1 MPCVSDAIAT
11 PAFFLDAETRLASV
25 PANNTWAFCETLH
38 ALCAGLAH
46 TDAFNVAYWSEK
58 DQTLHFPYN
67 FDDGVMDVPVIWPL
81 GDGPTSWVIRSGKPL
96 VLTLD
101 DKPPFQKARYWGRSQ
116 KPSVS
121 SIHLPMRAWNRGSDP
136 PLVGVLSSHAYSRV
150 RYTPEIV
157 ASLQWLADRAGSV
170 YQTGRILAEAQ
181 QAAIESASKQRDHQK
196 SKTELCNQVAHL
208 LHDLSTTAHQIAE
221 NLQSSSNPQAPKAFD
236 LARRLYS
243 AQAEV
248 TMLPT
253 GILPTERAH
262 ELPGTQSEC
271 FTPAEMG
278 VVQGLLDGCSNKEI
292 AEHLHL
298 SVATVKFHVH
308 SIYQKLGATSRSK
321 AVHLLNSL
329 HRASKN
335 ESLSDG

>member
-1 MPCVSDAIAT
+1 MDA
-11 PAFFLDAETRLASV
+11 
-25 PANNTWAFCETLH
+25 
-38 ALCAGLAH
+38 
-46 TDAFNVAYWSEK
+46 
-58 DQTLHFPYN
+58 
-67 FDDGVMDVPVIWPL
+67 PVIWSL
-81 GDGPTSWVIRSGKPL
+81 GDGPTSWVIRSGRML
-96 VLTLD
+96 ALTLD

-157 ASLQWLADRAGSV
+157 ASLQWLADRAGMV
-170 YQTGRILAEAQ
+170 YQTQLALAEAE
-181 QAAIESASKQRDHQK
+181 QAVTESALRQRDLQK
-196 SKTELCNQVAHL
+196 SKTDMCNQVAHL

-221 NLQSSSNPQAPKAFD
+221 DLQSSSNPQAPKAFD

-253 GILPTERAH
+253 GILPIERAH

-298 SVATVKFHVH
+298 SVATVKFHLH
-308 SIYQKLGATSRSK
+308 SIYQKIGTTSRGKTIHFLQS
-321 AVHLLNSL
+321 N
-329 HRASKN
+329 RN
-335 ESLSDG
+335 PFT

>member
-81 GDGPTSWVIRSGKPL
+81 GDGPTSWVIRSGRML
-96 VLTLD
+96 ALTLD

-157 ASLQWLADRAGSV
+157 ASLQWLADRAGMV
-170 YQTGRILAEAQ
+170 YQTQLALAEAE
-181 QAAIESASKQRDHQK
+181 QAVTESALRQRDLQK
-196 SKTELCNQVAHL
+196 SKTDMCNQVAHL

-221 NLQSSSNPQAPKAFD
+221 DLQSSSNPQAPKAFD

-253 GILPTERAH
+253 GMLSLKTAPEPLETQ
-262 ELPGTQSEC
+262 PGS
-271 FTPAEMG
+271 FTPSEIG
-278 VVQGLLDGCSNKEI
+278 VVQGLLDGYSNKEI
-292 AEHLHL
+292 ADRLHL
-298 SVATVKFHVH
+298 SVATVKFHLH
-308 SIYQKLGATSRSK
+308 SIYQKIGTTSRGKTIHFLQS
-321 AVHLLNSL
+321 N
-329 HRASKN
+329 RN
-335 ESLSDG
+335 PFT